1 MVDNDLPV
9 KKAEPVGFL
18 QQYLEGMNQYQQVG
32 SDIPSFGLRTD
43 YAQQAGGPLVAESK
57 SFEIP
62 GARTKLTYPVLPS
75 EDPDDVRLRMT
86 YPVNQPTLPV
96 FNKLLRGV

>member
-1 MVDNDLPV
+1 MDNNYPV

-18 QQYLEGMNQYQQVG
+18 QQYLEGMNQYQQTG
-32 SDIPSFGLRTD
+32 PSIPSFGLRTD

-62 GARTKLTYPVLPS
+62 GAKTKLTYPVLPS
-75 EDPDDVRLRMT
+75 ENPDDVRLRLT
-86 YPVNQPTLPV
+86 YPVNQPTLPAL
-96 FNKLLRGV
+96 NKLLPGV